1 VSRQVPGTS
10 AEPLHDFVSRF
21 SPVCFLRFAFSSS
34 CLVSSTLAQHRSSCS
49 CGAIAHSLSLRSGRA
64 VNTRRSASA
73 FHSIQSIVRSQ
84 IRAHFG
90 SIVFIPPFL
99 FPNSCVDFS
108 LCFITHNHMHEKLS
122 SLTTKRRYEQGVV
135 RIETIRDGR
144 EVRENMEEPAPKLGS
159 RLPRAS
165 ADQIQTTT
173 TSCILI
179 SLSYFIAPSHHHPG
193 FPYLSPSHMKRI
205 VHRGP
210 SLATLI
216 LPIPCIVARGG
227 VASMTEV
234 TL

>member
-1 VSRQVPGTS
+1 M
-10 AEPLHDFVSRF
+10 SRF
-21 SPVCFLRFAFSSS
+21 SPVCFLRFAFNSS
-34 CLVSSTLAQHRSSCS
+34 CLVSSTLAQHRSSGS
-49 CGAIAHSLSLRSGRA
+49 CGAIAHSLSPFAAVERLTPAVPLQHFTPLCVLRFERTLVQLCLS
-64 VNTRRSASA
+64 
-73 FHSIQSIVRSQ
+73 
-84 IRAHFG
+84 
-90 SIVFIPPFL
+90 FL

-108 LCFITHNHMHEKLS
+108 LCFITHNHMHEKLL

-165 ADQIQTTT
+165 DQIQTATST

-193 FPYLSPSHMKRI
+193 FPYSSPSHMKRI

-227 VASMTEV
+227 VAPMTEV